1 MIFFFCAHI
10 KVFVVLLWSL
20 VKFCNLIDILD
31 KKQTK
36 KPSSLLHKFPVPLNF
51 IRQRYRHHAE

>member
-36 KPSSLLHKFPVPLNF
+36 KTF
-51 IRQRYRHHAE
+51 ITPA